1 MENTLFLDKKTI
13 KLIYMI
19 KFFIILFSTLT
30 LSTTAI
36 TKQTDAEVNFLNKIF
51 KNQIPKKERLIVKGE
66 YKQKIKAIMGSKY
79 KKRMFSYWQNNTE
92 QVWILNSIGK
102 YKPITAAFITDKCKV
117 KSSHVLVY
125 REQHGYEIKYPAFLL
140 QFKET
145 EMDKT
150 LKLNTKIDNISG
162 ATLSVN
168 SMKRMA
174 RTALLLSKLSNEN
187 SCT

>member
-1 MENTLFLDKKTI
+1 
-13 KLIYMI
+13 MI
-19 KFFIILFSTLT
+19 KSYIILFSILIF
-30 LSTTAI
+30 SNNAF
-36 TKQTDAEVNFLNKIF
+36 TKQTGSEVDFLNKVF
-51 KNQIPKKERLIVKGE
+51 NNQIPKKERIIVKGE
-66 YKQKIKAIMGSKY
+66 YKEKIKAIMGNKY
-79 KKRMFSYWQNNTE
+79 KKRMFSYWRNDTE

-102 YKPITAAFITDKCKV
+102 YKPITAAFITDNCKV

>member
-1 MENTLFLDKKTI
+1 MI
-13 KLIYMI
+13 KLY
-19 KFFIILFSTLT
+19 IILFSILIF
-30 LSTTAI
+30 SNNAF
-36 TKQTDAEVNFLNKIF
+36 TKQTGSEVDFLNKVF
-51 KNQIPKKERLIVKGE
+51 NNQIPKKERIIVKGE
-66 YKQKIKAIMGSKY
+66 YKEKIKAIMGNKY
-79 KKRMFSYWQNNTE
+79 KKRMFSYWRNDTE

-102 YKPITAAFITDKCKV
+102 YKPITAAFITDNCKV

>member
-1 MENTLFLDKKTI
+1 MI
-13 KLIYMI
+13 KLY
-19 KFFIILFSTLT
+19 IILFSILIF
-30 LSTTAI
+30 SNSAF
-36 TKQTDAEVNFLNKIF
+36 TKQTDSEVDFLNKVF
-51 KNQIPKKERLIVKGE
+51 NNQIPKKERIIVKGE
-66 YKQKIKAIMGSKY
+66 NKQKIKAIMGNKY
-79 KKRMFSYWQNNTE
+79 KKRMFSYWRNNTK

-102 YKPITAAFITDKCKV
+102 YKPITAAFITDNCKV

-145 EMDKT
+145 DMDKT

>member
-1 MENTLFLDKKTI
+1 MV
-13 KLIYMI
+13 KL
-19 KFFIILFSTLT
+19 FIIFFSFSLFTNYSFAK
-30 LSTTAI
+30 LSE
-36 TKQTDAEVNFLNKIF
+36 AEEGFLNKVF
-51 KNQIPKKERLIVKGE
+51 KDDVPKKQRYILKGE
-66 YKQKIKAIMGSKY
+66 NKDKVKSIMGSKY
-79 KKRMFSYWQNNTE
+79 KKRLFSYWQVNND

-102 YKPITAAFITDKCKV
+102 YKPITAAFVVNNCKV

-140 QFKET
+140 QFTDAEINSN
-145 EMDKT
+145 M
-150 LKLNTKIDNISG
+150 KLNTKIDNISG

-174 RTALLLSKLSNEN
+174 KTALLLNKLSNEN

>member
-1 MENTLFLDKKTI
+1 MVKS
-13 KLIYMI
+13 
-19 KFFIILFSTLT
+19 FIILLSILT
-30 LSTTAI
+30 FNNNALA
-36 TKQTDAEVNFLNKIF
+36 KQTDAEVAFLNKVF

-66 YKQKIKAIMGSKY
+66 YKEKIKAIMGNKY

-102 YKPITAAFITDKCKV
+102 YKPITAAFITNNCKV
-117 KSSHVLVY
+117 KSSYVLVY

-140 QFKET
+140 QFKDT
-145 EMDKT
+145 EIDKS